1 MIEQIQFE
9 NEVFPI
15 YANIRPFL
23 FYLLK
28 RVSSEYEIIVF
39 TASQPW

>member
-1 MIEQIQFE
+1 MLDGER
-9 NEVFPI
+9 VKV

-28 RVSSEYEIIVF
+28 RIAPFYEIIVF